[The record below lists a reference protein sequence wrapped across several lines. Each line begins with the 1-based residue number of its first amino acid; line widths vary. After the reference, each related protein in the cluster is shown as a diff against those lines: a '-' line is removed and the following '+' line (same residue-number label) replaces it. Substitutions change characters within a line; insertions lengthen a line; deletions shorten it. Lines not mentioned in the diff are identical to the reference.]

1 MEATMK
7 NVLVL
12 MHDDAGQEARFQAA
26 LDLTRGLEGHLRCVD
41 IAMVPA
47 YVGDY
52 VEFGGGAALLAD
64 EQTREAA
71 NRVRMEGRLK
81 AEEVPYDWVDATGFA
96 RECLRDATAL
106 ADLVV
111 LNRELDK
118 VDYPDMR
125 DLICDTILKT
135 GKPIV
140 AVPEKAQGFDLYGH
154 AVVAWDGSRTAE
166 AALQATVSLLKH
178 AGTVTILVVD
188 EGSLRLPA
196 AEAAEYLS
204 RHGIRPEVRVVPKT
218 DTVGSAI
225 LAVVEALKAAY
236 LVMGGFGHSRFLEA
250 AFGGVTR
257 RMLAESPVPL
267 LLAH

>member
-1 MEATMK
+1 MK

-12 MHDDAGQEARFQAA
+12 MHDDAGQESRFQAA

-71 NRVRMEGRLK
+71 NRVRMEGRLRS
-81 AEEVPYDWVDATGFA
+81 EDVPYDWVDATGFA

-140 AVPEKAQGFDLYGH
+140 AVPEKAVGFDLYGH

-166 AALQATVSLLKH
+166 AALQATVALLKH

-188 EGSLRLPA
+188 EGALRLPA

-218 DTVGSAI
+218 DTVGGAI
-225 LAVVEALKAAY
+225 LAAVDGLNAAY

-267 LLAH
+267 VLAH

>member
-1 MEATMK
+1 MK

-26 LDLTRGLEGHLRCVD
+26 LDLARGLEGHLRCVD

-81 AEEVPYDWVDATGFA
+81 TEDVPYDWVDATGFA

-106 ADLVV
+106 ADIVV
-111 LNRELDK
+111 LNRALDK
-118 VDYPDMR
+118 IAYPDMR
-125 DLICDTILKT
+125 DLICDTILRT

-140 AVPEKAQGFDLYGH
+140 AVPEGMIGFDLYGH
-154 AVVAWDGSRTAE
+154 AVVAWDGSRAAE
-166 AALQATVSLLKH
+166 AALQAAVPLLKH

-188 EGSLRLPA
+188 EGALRLSA
-196 AEAAEYLS
+196 TEAAEYLA
-204 RHGIRPEVRVVPKT
+204 RHGIRPEVQTVPKT
-218 DTVGSAI
+218 DTVAGAI
-225 LAVVEALKAAY
+225 LAKVEAVRAAY
-236 LVMGGFGHSRFLEA
+236 LVMGGFGHSRLLEA

-257 RMLAESPVPL
+257 RMLAESPVAL
-267 LLAH
+267 VMAH

>member
-1 MEATMK
+1 MK

-41 IAMVPA
+41 IAIVPA

-52 VEFGGGAALLAD
+52 VEFGGGAALMAD
-64 EQTREAA
+64 EQVREAA
-71 NRVRMEGRLK
+71 NRVRMEARLK
-81 AEEVPYDWVDATGFA
+81 AEDVPYSWVDATGFA

-140 AVPEKAQGFDLYGH
+140 AVPEKSISFDLYGH

-166 AALQATVSLLKH
+166 AALQATVPLLKH
-178 AGTVTILVVD
+178 AGTVSILVVD
-188 EGSLRLPA
+188 EGALRLPP

-204 RHGIRPEVRVVPKT
+204 RHGIHPEVRVVPKT
-218 DTVGSAI
+218 DTVGGAI
-225 LAVVEALKAAY
+225 LNTVKALDAAY

-257 RMLAESPVPL
+257 RMLAECPVPL
-267 LLAH
+267 VLAH

>member
-1 MEATMK
+1 MK
-7 NVLVL
+7 NVVVL

-26 LDLTRGLEGHLRCVD
+26 LDLARGLEGHLRCID

-52 VEFGGGAALLAD
+52 VEFGGGAALMAD
-64 EQTREAA
+64 EQAREAA
-71 NRVRMEGRLK
+71 NRVRMEARLK
-81 AEEVPYDWVDATGFA
+81 LEDVPYDWVDTTGFA

-111 LNRELDK
+111 LNRDLDK
-118 VDYPDMR
+118 VRYPDMR
-125 DLICDTILKT
+125 DLVGDITLKT

-140 AVPEKAQGFDLYGH
+140 AVPQTALGFDLYGH
-154 AVVAWDGSRTAE
+154 AIVAWDGSRAAE
-166 AALQATVSLLKH
+166 AALQAMVPLLKH

-188 EGSLRLPA
+188 EGTLRVPP

-204 RHGIRPEVRVVPKT
+204 RHGIRPEVRLVPLT
-218 DTVGSAI
+218 DTVGGAL
-225 LAVVEALKAAY
+225 LAAVEGHRAAY

-257 RMLAESPVPL
+257 RMLSESPVPL

>member
-1 MEATMK
+1 MK
-7 NVLVL
+7 NILVL

-26 LDLTRGLEGHLRCVD
+26 VDLTRGLEGHLRCIDV
-41 IAMVPA
+41 AMVPP
-47 YVGDY
+47 YMGDY
-52 VEFGGGAALLAD
+52 LEFGGSAALLAD

-71 NRVRMEGRLK
+71 NRVRMEARLK
-81 AEEVPYDWVDATGFA
+81 GEDLLYDWVDATGLA
-96 RECLRDATAL
+96 RDCLRDAAAL

-140 AVPEKAQGFDLYGH
+140 AVPETMLGFDLYGH
-154 AVVAWDGSRTAE
+154 AVVAWDGSRPAE
-166 AALQATVSLLKH
+166 AALQAAVSLLKH
-178 AGTVTILVVD
+178 AGTVTLLVVD
-188 EGSLRLPA
+188 EGQLRLPA

-204 RHGIRPEVRVVPKT
+204 RHGIRPEVRMVPKT
-218 DTVGSAI
+218 DTVAGAI
-225 LAVVEALKAAY
+225 LGVVEALKAAY

-257 RMLAESPVPL
+257 RMLAESPIPL
-267 LLAH
+267 VLAH

>member
-1 MEATMK
+1 MK

-52 VEFGGGAALLAD
+52 VEFGGGAALMAD

-71 NRVRMEGRLK
+71 NRVRMEARLRH
-81 AEEVPYDWVDATGFA
+81 EDVPYDWVDATGFA

-111 LNRELDK
+111 LNRELDNAR
-118 VDYPDMR
+118 YPDMR
-125 DLICDTILKT
+125 DLIGDAVIKT

-140 AVPEKAQGFDLYGH
+140 AVPERCLGFDLYGH
-154 AVVAWDGSRTAE
+154 AVVAWDGSRAAE
-166 AALQATVSLLKH
+166 AALQATMALLKH
-178 AGTVTILVVD
+178 AGTVTILAVG
-188 EGSLRLPA
+188 EGEFRLPA
-196 AEAAEYLS
+196 AEAAEYCS
-204 RHGIRPEVRVVPKT
+204 RHGIRPEVRVVPAT
-218 DTVGSAI
+218 DTVSGAI
-225 LAVVEALKAAY
+225 LATVDALKAAY

-267 LLAH
+267 VLAH